1 MGKRETEKAAVVDG
15 VSRFDGASK
24 AAEEIKTRLSR
35 LPCWQKKEREAR
47 LQGGPRVNSPRG
59 HAAIIGGVFTISI
72 VSLSMNVIV
81 V

>member
-1 MGKRETEKAAVVDG
+1 MVDAS

-35 LPCWQKKEREAR
+35 ALLAEKGKGE
-47 LQGGPRVNSPRG
+47 PRVNPPRG

>member
-1 MGKRETEKAAVVDG
+1 M
-15 VSRFDGASK
+15 SRFDGASK

-35 LPCWQKKEREAR
+35 ARWQKGAR
-47 LQGGPRVNSPRG
+47 GDPPPGGTKRVNHPGG